1 LTVLL
6 QWRIH
11 LGVSSS
17 HKRTPTLREDIQYN
31 IQIQKGT
38 IIMYEQEKLEIIAL
52 KSYLLTQIPNTPLS
66 NDILLSQNSIALTAA
81 ISGLDKEL
89 VRLEREERLVKK
101 FAAAN
106 NNTSSSAM
114 KASTSMADDMEYVK
128 MSKDDAA
135 MSTGSNIVDV
145 KMEDGNIGKRDED
158 EEWEE
163 ANPSPIKQQKQECTN
178 QNNAQIVFC
187 QSLASAVVSRIAT
200 ANIKVA
206 SPLGALG
213 LSLHTALVELSYED
227 DDTTTMF
234 TCTGVPDDQQ
244 VISQLFKG
252 KVQVSG
258 GGGFASP
265 IRELPRGELVP
276 TKWEEKISGTTSG
289 GAIAFRYK
297 SLDDTAPVYLT
308 LQLQE
313 GNEVYVTCG
322 TLEKNMATST
332 ELRFSLEQYANL
344 IGFQA
349 AKTKNGGGAV
359 SPSLFY
365 ISLSELLFKFTST
378 FGLLSRKKASVTS
391 TAMTTNIDVMTNH
404 QGAVPSCSLET
415 TKMMNV
421 PRPNVPRA
429 IYTPDHTDPLRVMDT
444 QRKGKHKDFEGDL
457 LPGGPQPGGLHD
469 IPNRGGMGS
478 QVGPNHPMFDR
489 TFGDDVD
496 NEFGGEGPNFGL
508 PGVGGGMGMHPRF
521 DYYGPPNG
529 PTEQGRSGRGQFPGR
544 GSRLGRGRGRGGRGS
559 MPLGGFGDP
568 NNDHMRPPNSDYF
581 S

>member
-1 LTVLL
+1 
-6 QWRIH
+6 
-11 LGVSSS
+11 
-17 HKRTPTLREDIQYN
+17 
-31 IQIQKGT
+31 
-38 IIMYEQEKLEIIAL
+38 MYEQEKLEIQAL
-52 KSYLLTQIPNTPLS
+52 KSYLLTLPTTPLPPNS
-66 NDILLSQNSIALTAA
+66 ILLSSNSIALTAA

-106 NNTSSSAM
+106 NTSSGDATDGM
-114 KASTSMADDMEYVK
+114 KKSTLADDMEYVK

-135 MSTGSNIVDV
+135 VSSTSNNADV
-145 KMEDGNIGKRDED
+145 KMDDGSSGKRDD

-163 ANPSPIKQQKQECTN
+163 ANPSPIKQQKQESTN
-178 QNNAQIVFC
+178 QSAQVVFC

-213 LSLHTALVELSYED
+213 LALHTTLVELSYED
-227 DDTTTMF
+227 DDNTTMF

-244 VISQLFKG
+244 VISQLFQG
-252 KVQVSG
+252 KVQVAS

-276 TKWEEKISGTTSG
+276 TKWEEKISGTTTSSGG

-313 GNEVYVTCG
+313 GSNEVYVTFG
-322 TLEKNMATST
+322 TLDKSKATNT

-344 IGFQA
+344 DGFQA

-378 FGLLSRKKASVTS
+378 FGLLSRKRDSGTS
-391 TAMTTNIDVMTNH
+391 TSMATNIDVMMSH
-404 QGAVPSCSLET
+404 QGTVPSCSLEA
-415 TKMMNV
+415 TKMTTV
-421 PRPNVPRA
+421 PRPNIPRA
-429 IYTPDHTDPLRVMDT
+429 IDTPDHTDPLRVMDT

-478 QVGPNHPMFDR
+478 QVGPNHPMFGR
-489 TFGDDVD
+489 TFGDD
-496 NEFGGEGPNFGL
+496 EFGGGFSSEGPNFGL
-508 PGVGGGMGMHPRF
+508 PGVGGGMGLHPRF
-521 DYYGPPNG
+521 DHYGPPGG
-529 PTEQGRSGRGQFPGR
+529 PTELPGRGGRGQFPGR
-544 GSRLGRGRGRGGRGS
+544 GSRLGRGRGGRGP
-559 MPLGGFGDP
+559 MPPGGFGNP
-568 NNDHMRPPNSDYF
+568 NNDHMQPPNSDYF

>member
-1 LTVLL
+1 
-6 QWRIH
+6 
-11 LGVSSS
+11 
-17 HKRTPTLREDIQYN
+17 
-31 IQIQKGT
+31 
-38 IIMYEQEKLEIIAL
+38 MYEQEKLEIQAL
-52 KSYLLTQIPNTPLS
+52 KSYLLTQIPSTPLS
-66 NDILLSQNSIALTAA
+66 NDILLSSNSIALTAA

-101 FAAAN
+101 FAAAS
-106 NNTSSSAM
+106 NTSSDAADDCM
-114 KASTSMADDMEYVK
+114 KASTSIADDMEYVK

-135 MSTGSNIVDV
+135 MSTSSSNNVDV
-145 KMEDGNIGKRDED
+145 KMEDGSSKRDED

-163 ANPSPIKQQKQECTN
+163 ANPSPIKQQKQESTK
-178 QNNAQIVFC
+178 NAQVVFC

-213 LSLHTALVELSYED
+213 LALHTALVELSYED
-227 DDTTTMF
+227 DDNTTMF

-244 VISQLFKG
+244 VISQLFNG
-252 KVQVSG
+252 KVQVASE
-258 GGGFASP
+258 GGFASP

-297 SLDDTAPVYLT
+297 SLNDTAPVYLT

-313 GNEVYVTCG
+313 GSNEVYVTFG
-322 TLEKNMATST
+322 TLDKSKATNT

-344 IGFQA
+344 DGFQA
-349 AKTKNGGGAV
+349 AKTKNGSGAV

-378 FGLLSRKKASVTS
+378 FGLLSRKRDTVTS
-391 TAMTTNIDVMTNH
+391 TAMTNNIDVVTSH
-404 QGAVPSCSLET
+404 QGIAVPSCNLEA

-421 PRPNVPRA
+421 PRPNIPRA
-429 IYTPDHTDPLRVMDT
+429 IDTPDHTDPLRVMDT

-496 NEFGGEGPNFGL
+496 NDFGGGFSSEGPNFGL

-521 DYYGPPNG
+521 DHYGPPGG
-529 PTEQGRSGRGQFPGR
+529 PTELPGRGGRGQFPGR
-544 GSRLGRGRGRGGRGS
+544 GSRLGRGRGRGGHGS
-559 MPLGGFGDP
+559 MPPGKSALVLFYYL
-568 NNDHMRPPNSDYF
+568 NSCVQCEI
-581 S
+581 

>member
-1 LTVLL
+1 
-6 QWRIH
+6 
-11 LGVSSS
+11 
-17 HKRTPTLREDIQYN
+17 
-31 IQIQKGT
+31 
-38 IIMYEQEKLEIIAL
+38 MYEQEKLEIQAL

-66 NDILLSQNSIALTAA
+66 NDILLSSNSIALTAA

-106 NNTSSSAM
+106 NNTSSDAADGM

-135 MSTGSNIVDV
+135 VSSTSNNVDV
-145 KMEDGNIGKRDED
+145 KMDDGSSGKRDED

-163 ANPSPIKQQKQECTN
+163 ANPSPVKQQKQDSTN
-178 QNNAQIVFC
+178 QNNAQVVFC

-213 LSLHTALVELSYED
+213 LALHTALVELSYED
-227 DDTTTMF
+227 DDTTSMF

-313 GNEVYVTCG
+313 GSNKVYVTFG
-322 TLEKNMATST
+322 TLDKSMTTNT

-344 IGFQA
+344 DGFQA
-349 AKTKNGGGAV
+349 AKTKNGSGAV

-378 FGLLSRKKASVTS
+378 FGLLSRKKDTGTS
-391 TAMTTNIDVMTNH
+391 TAMTTNIDVMTSH
-404 QGAVPSCSLET
+404 QGTVPSCSLET
-415 TKMMNV
+415 TKMTTV
-421 PRPNVPRA
+421 PRPNIPRA
-429 IYTPDHTDPLRVMDT
+429 IDTPDHTDPLRVMDT

-529 PTEQGRSGRGQFPGR
+529 PTEQGRGGRGGRGGQFPGR
-544 GSRLGRGRGRGGRGS
+544 GSRLGRGRGG
-559 MPLGGFGDP
+559 MPPGGFGNP
-568 NNDHMRPPNSDYF
+568 NNDHIRPPNSDYF

>member
-6 QWRIH
+6 QWRYPSRSIFFPK
-11 LGVSSS
+11 LSIDKEDS

-31 IQIQKGT
+31 IQIQKVP

-66 NDILLSQNSIALTAA
+66 NDILLSSNSIALTAA

-101 FAAAN
+101 FAAAS
-106 NNTSSSAM
+106 NTSSDAADGM

-135 MSTGSNIVDV
+135 VSSSTSNNVDV
-145 KMEDGNIGKRDED
+145 KMDDGSSGKRDED

-163 ANPSPIKQQKQECTN
+163 ANPSPIKQQKQESTN
-178 QNNAQIVFC
+178 QNNAQVVFC

-213 LSLHTALVELSYED
+213 LALHTALVELSYED
-227 DDTTTMF
+227 DDTTSMF

-289 GAIAFRYK
+289 GGGAIAFRYK

-322 TLEKNMATST
+322 TLDKNMATNT

-344 IGFQA
+344 DGFQA
-349 AKTKNGGGAV
+349 AKTKNGSGAV

-378 FGLLSRKKASVTS
+378 FGLLSRKRDTGTA
-391 TAMTTNIDVMTNH
+391 TAMTNNI
-404 QGAVPSCSLET
+404 QGIAVPSCSLEA
-415 TKMMNV
+415 TKMMNI

-429 IYTPDHTDPLRVMDT
+429 IDTPDHTDPLRVMDT

-457 LPGGPQPGGLHD
+457 LPGGPQPSGLHD

-489 TFGDDVD
+489 TFGDD
-496 NEFGGEGPNFGL
+496 EFGGGLSSEGPNFGL
-508 PGVGGGMGMHPRF
+508 SGVGGGMGMHPRF

-529 PTEQGRSGRGQFPGR
+529 PTEQGRGGRGSSFPGR
-544 GSRLGRGRGRGGRGS
+544 GSRLGRKVRVS
-559 MPLGGFGDP
+559 IVSSCEFKC
-568 NNDHMRPPNSDYF
+568 SI
-581 S
+581 